1 MTGSDDEG
9 WQSNESI
16 PYADSEDHKW
26 KRFLGKTFKS
36 IKCGSLKFE

>member
-26 KRFLGKTFKS
+26 KRFLGKHS
-36 IKCGSLKFE
+36 NP